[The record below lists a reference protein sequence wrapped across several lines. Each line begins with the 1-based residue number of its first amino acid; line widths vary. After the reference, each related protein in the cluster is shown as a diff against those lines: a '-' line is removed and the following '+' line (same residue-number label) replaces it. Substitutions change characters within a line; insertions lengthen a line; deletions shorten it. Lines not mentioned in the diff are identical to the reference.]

1 MHHQEDFPF
10 DMDELDHGDEG
21 RWRVSEIASF
31 VLAGVTLGAAMALA
45 GHHFGKNANARA
57 LDDGEWTRITTPATT
72 VASPALPLVL
82 NADLRTD
89 DIDGPVTEIVEAPRV
104 VRSGKSDFLT
114 ASVIDAAPL
123 PTASAD
129 RPEIV
134 KARLITSP
142 PVWKLEKSWRMAN
155 AERERILTERKKR
168 LARKLAARKRYLRE
182 RRCLATALY
191 FEARSEGELGQMAV
205 AKVIL
210 NRVKDPRFPNTIC
223 GVVYQGAEKRNACQF
238 SFACDGK
245 PDVARQ
251 RKAWAQARRIA
262 TKALNGKL
270 GMEAL
275 AGVNYYHAD
284 YVRPRWAWAMHKVR
298 KIGRHI
304 FYRDG

>member
-1 MHHQEDFPF
+1 MQYQDEFPF
-10 DMDELDHGDEG
+10 GADELDDGDEG

-31 VLAGVTLGAAMALA
+31 VLAGITLGAAMALA

-57 LDDGEWTRITTPATT
+57 LDDGEWTSITTPAPT
-72 VASPALPLVL
+72 VASPSLPLVL
-82 NADLRTD
+82 SAGLRTD
-89 DIDGPVTEIVEAPRV
+89 GIDDGPVTEIVEAPRV
-104 VRSGKSDFLT
+104 VRSGKSDFLA
-114 ASVIDAAPL
+114 ASVIEREPPL
-123 PTASAD
+123 MTVD
-129 RPEIV
+129 RPEV
-134 KARLITSP
+134 LEARLITSP
-142 PVWKLEKSWRMAN
+142 PVWKLEKSWRMARTD
-155 AERERILTERKKR
+155 RERILGERKKR
-168 LARKLAARKRYLRE
+168 MARKVAARKRYLRE
-182 RRCLATALY
+182 RNCLATALY

-223 GVVYQGAEKRNACQF
+223 GVVYQGAERRNSCQF

-245 PDVARQ
+245 PDIARQ
-251 RKAWAQARRIA
+251 RKAWAKARRIA

-284 YVRPRWAWAMHKVR
+284 YVRPRWAWAMRKVR

>member
-1 MHHQEDFPF
+1 MQHHDDFPF
-10 DMDELDHGDEG
+10 EPGELDHHGDEG

-57 LDDGEWTRITTPATT
+57 LDDGEWAHITTPATS
-72 VASPALPLVL
+72 VARRSLPLVL
-82 NADLRTD
+82 SAGLRTD
-89 DIDGPVTEIVEAPRV
+89 GLDEPVTEIVEAPRV

-114 ASVIDAAPL
+114 ASIIGTEPALRAEG
-123 PTASAD
+123 
-129 RPEIV
+129 RPEV
-134 KARLITSP
+134 LKARLITTP
-142 PVWKLEKSWRMAN
+142 PAWKLEKSWRMART
-155 AERERILTERKKR
+155 ERERILSERKKR
-168 LARKLAARKRYLRE
+168 LTRKLAARKRYLRE
-182 RRCLATALY
+182 RACLTKALY

-223 GVVYQGAEKRNACQF
+223 GVVYQGAERRNACQF
-238 SFACDGK
+238 SFACDGR

-251 RKAWAQARRIA
+251 RKAWAKARRIA

-284 YVRPRWAWAMHKVR
+284 YVRPKWAWAMRKVR

>member
-1 MHHQEDFPF
+1 MHHQDDFPF
-10 DMDELDHGDEG
+10 EVDQLDHEDEG
-21 RWRVSEIASF
+21 RWRVSEIVSF
-31 VLAGVTLGAAMALA
+31 VLAGVTLGAAVALA

-57 LDDGEWTRITTPATT
+57 LDDGEWTQITTPATT
-72 VASPALPLVL
+72 VATPSLPLVL
-82 NADLRTD
+82 SAGLRTEA
-89 DIDGPVTEIVEAPRV
+89 IDEPVNEIVEAPRV
-104 VRSGKSDFLT
+104 VRSGKADFLT
-114 ASVIDAAPL
+114 ASVIDAEPTPL
-123 PTASAD
+123 ASND
-129 RPEIV
+129 GPELV

-155 AERERILTERKKR
+155 VERERILMERKKR
-168 LARKLAARKRYLRE
+168 LARKLASRKRYLRE
-182 RRCLATALY
+182 RNCLATALY

-245 PDVARQ
+245 PDIARQ
-251 RKAWAQARRIA
+251 RKAWAKARRIA

-284 YVRPRWAWAMHKVR
+284 YVRPKWAWAMRKVR

>member
-1 MHHQEDFPF
+1 MHHQDDFPF
-10 DMDELDHGDEG
+10 EADGLDHEDEG

-31 VLAGVTLGAAMALA
+31 VLAGITLGAAVALV

-57 LDDGEWTRITTPATT
+57 LDDGEWAPITTPATT
-72 VASPALPLVL
+72 VASPSLPLVL
-82 NADLRTD
+82 SAGLRTGP
-89 DIDGPVTEIVEAPRV
+89 IDGPMTEIIEAPRV

-114 ASVIDAAPL
+114 ASVMDAEPAAP
-123 PTASAD
+123 PSAE
-129 RPEIV
+129 RPEVV

-142 PVWKLEKSWRMAN
+142 PVWKLEQSWRMAN

-182 RRCLATALY
+182 RKCLATALY

-245 PDVARQ
+245 SDIPRH

-275 AGVNYYHAD
+275 AGVNFYHAD
-284 YVRPRWAWAMHKVR
+284 YVRPKWAWAMRKVR